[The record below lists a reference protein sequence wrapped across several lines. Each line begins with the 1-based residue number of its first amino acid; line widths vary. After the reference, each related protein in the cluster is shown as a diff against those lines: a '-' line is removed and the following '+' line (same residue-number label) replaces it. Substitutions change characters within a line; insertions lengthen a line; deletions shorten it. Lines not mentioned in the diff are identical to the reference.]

1 MKVNEKDF
9 FGDAH
14 PWYRAVFLTIMITLL
29 VGEIAAYYL
38 GIIDRLRFDFLGYM
52 AFFLIIISVIL
63 RWLYITSKLY
73 KRKKGEGI

>member
-14 PWYRAVFLTIMITLL
+14 PWYRAIFLIIMITLL

-38 GIIDRLRFDFLGYM
+38 GVIDRLRFDFLGYT
-52 AFFLIIISVIL
+52 AFFLIIISIIL
-63 RWLYITSKLY
+63 RWLYITIRRLF
-73 KRKKGEGI
+73 KRK